1 MSEKNKHIEHLTPEL
16 IKAYRNGKLT
26 REQQHEVELLMLE
39 NPLYEDGLEGLEQ
52 VTDQMLD
59 IDLAEL
65 DSRLDSLLSKEE
77 QKTGFWTIW
86 RGIAAGIVVVLI
98 ATSLFYLN
106 QDKPIP
112 NKLLTENKTTKTDSL
127 TEARQAQPSA
137 DDSISSP
144 TEPQKTDTSLME
156 IEFNEADLVE
166 ELVAEE
172 ETELAI
178 PKIDLDLKE
187 LTVESLAQFKED
199 SVNLVIP
206 MNKMDEQ
213 MAKVIA
219 EAEAAD
225 VLRARAAGVR
235 IQAESQMSQALA
247 APSPTKAEASLVTIK
262 GKVTDADDGLPLP
275 QVTVLKEGTSEGT
288 STNLDGNFT
297 LENVQIGSNVLFRYL
312 GYITHSVTIGNTDTL
327 SIKLEPDATALGEVV
342 VVGYGTADKKE
353 LTLSVSRAQPVNGYP
368 KFNQYLKDNLN
379 YPETARTENIR
390 GRVTVEFTVKADGS
404 LSDFE
409 IIKGLGYGCDEE
421 AIRLIK
427 EGPKWIAKTE
437 GDSKAD
443 SRVRVRIRF
452 RP

>member
-1 MSEKNKHIEHLTPEL
+1 MSKKNKHIEHLTPEL
-16 IKAYRNGKLT
+16 IKAYRNGELT
-26 REQQHEVELLMLE
+26 REQQHEVERLMLE

-86 RGIAAGIVVVLI
+86 RGIAAGLVVVLI

-137 DDSISSP
+137 DDSVSSSSD
-144 TEPQKTDTSLME
+144 PQKTDTSLIE
-156 IEFNEADLVE
+156 IEFDEADLVE

-219 EAEAAD
+219 EAEMTDA
-225 VLRARAAGVR
+225 LRGRVAGVR
-235 IQAESQMSQALA
+235 IKAESQMSQVLA
-247 APSPTKAEASLVTIK
+247 APSPTKAEAIRVTIK
-262 GKVTDADDGLPLP
+262 GTVTDVDDGLPLP

-288 STNLDGNFT
+288 STNFDGNFT

-427 EGPKWIAKTE
+427 EGPKWLAKTE

>member
-16 IKAYRNGKLT
+16 IKAYRNGELT

-86 RGIAAGIVVVLI
+86 RGIAAGLVIVLI

-112 NKLLTENKTTKTDSL
+112 NKLLTENKTKKTDSL
-127 TEARQAQPSA
+127 GEARQAQPSA
-137 DDSISSP
+137 DDSVSSP
-144 TEPQKTDTSLME
+144 TEPQKTDTSLIE
-156 IEFNEADLVE
+156 IDFDEADMVE

-187 LTVESLAQFKED
+187 LTVESLAQFKVD

-206 MNKMDEQ
+206 MNNMDEQ

-219 EAEAAD
+219 EAEAVD

-275 QVTVLKEGTSEGT
+275 GV
-288 STNLDGNFT
+288 
-297 LENVQIGSNVLFRYL
+297 NVIQSGSNNASITNGNGQFVINNIAIGDSLSFSFI
-312 GYITHSVTIGNTDTL
+312 GYVTRTISITDVDSLNIG
-327 SIKLEPDATALGEVV
+327 LEPDATALGEVV

-368 KFNQYLKDNLN
+368 EFNEYLKDNLN

-390 GRVTVEFTVKADGS
+390 GRVTVEFTVK
-404 LSDFE
+404 
-409 IIKGLGYGCDEE
+409 
-421 AIRLIK
+421 
-427 EGPKWIAKTE
+427 
-437 GDSKAD
+437 
-443 SRVRVRIRF
+443 
-452 RP
+452 

>member
-16 IKAYRNGKLT
+16 IKAYRNGELT
-26 REQQHEVELLMLE
+26 LEQQHEVERLMLE

-86 RGIAAGIVVVLI
+86 RGIAAGLVVVLI

-127 TEARQAQPSA
+127 VKARQAQPSA
-137 DDSISSP
+137 DDSVSSP
-144 TEPQKTDTSLME
+144 TEPQKADTSLIE
-156 IEFNEADLVE
+156 IEFDEADIVE
-166 ELVAEE
+166 ELVVEE

-219 EAEAAD
+219 QAEAAD

-297 LENVQIGSNVLFRYL
+297 LENVQIGSNVLFLYL

-342 VVGYGTADKKE
+342 VVGYGTAEKKE

-368 KFNQYLKDNLN
+368 EFNQYLKDNLN

-390 GRVTVEFTVKADGS
+390 GRVTVEFTVKVDGS